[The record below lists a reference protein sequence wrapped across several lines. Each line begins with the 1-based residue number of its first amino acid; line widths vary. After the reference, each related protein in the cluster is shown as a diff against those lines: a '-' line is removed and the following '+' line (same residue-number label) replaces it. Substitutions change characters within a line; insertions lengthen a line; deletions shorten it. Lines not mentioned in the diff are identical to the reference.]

1 MMVIV
6 TDLDDV
12 GSLCSFSF
20 FSLSLNVHGHD
31 DDPMRLMVS
40 CMMTL
45 IVIIVGNTVVI
56 SDVYFATFLIPPE
69 MWWTAAVALKL
80 CVLPLP
86 WVPSAP

>member
-1 MMVIV
+1 MFLFIP
-6 TDLDDV
+6 
-12 GSLCSFSF
+12 F
-20 FSLSLNVHGHD
+20 LNVHGHD
-31 DDPMRLMVS
+31 DPMRLTVS

-45 IVIIVGNTVVI
+45 IVIIVGKYCC
-56 SDVYFATFLIPPE
+56 YFGCLFANFLIPPE